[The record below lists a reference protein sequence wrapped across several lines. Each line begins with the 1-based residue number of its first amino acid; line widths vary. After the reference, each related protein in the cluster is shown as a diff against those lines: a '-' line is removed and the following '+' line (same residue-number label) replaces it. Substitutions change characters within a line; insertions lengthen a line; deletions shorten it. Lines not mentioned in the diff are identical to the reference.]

1 MDMRLR
7 GPFGRPAIHIV
18 DAPTARSL
26 LSQDEAI
33 EVVRQCF
40 ADLDSGISIGF
51 PAIRGHGSDKTG
63 RFGVK
68 SGYDGRRRLP
78 GLKVGSYW
86 PHNTDRGLPN
96 HGSTTLLLD
105 DETGFPLALVSATY
119 LNALRTAASDAV
131 AVDLLARQDASVLTL
146 FGTGHQAFHEAIA
159 ISCVRPLARVL
170 VCGRDA
176 SKAAALAQRLQDAG
190 LEAQAASADMALG
203 EADIVVTATASR
215 GALFAEQAVRRGTHV
230 SAMGADGPG
239 KQELPA
245 ALAMRAELFA
255 DTRDQTFSIGEF
267 QYLADTEA
275 QGRVTEIGAVI
286 NGRAQGRT
294 SDDAITIYDSSGI
307 SLQDLAVAGYVF
319 EKALAAGL
327 TQTVDV

>member
-1 MDMRLR
+1 MDVLYRE
-7 GPFGRPAIHIV
+7 PAGRSAIHIV
-18 DAPTARSL
+18 DAPTANSL

-40 ADLDSGISIGF
+40 ADLDSGLSIGF
-51 PAIRGHGSDKTG
+51 PPLSGHGSDKAT

-68 SGYDGRRRLP
+68 SGYDGRRQLP

-105 DETGFPLALVSATY
+105 DATGFPLALVSATY

-131 AVDLLARQDASVLTL
+131 AVDLLARKNASVLAV

-159 ISCVRPLARVL
+159 ISRVRSLSRVF
-170 VCGRDA
+170 VCGRDTGR
-176 SKAAALAQRLQDAG
+176 AAALAQRLSAAG
-190 LEAQAASADMALG
+190 LDAEAASADKAL
-203 EADIVVTATASR
+203 EQADMVVTATASR
-215 GALFAEQAVRRGTHV
+215 APLFSECAVKPGTHV

-245 ALAMRAELFA
+245 ALAARAELFA
-255 DTRDQTFSIGEF
+255 DALDQTFSIGEF
-267 QYLADTEA
+267 QYLAETEERD
-275 QGRVTEIGAVI
+275 RVTAIGSVI
-286 NGRAQGRT
+286 NGRSRGRS

-327 TQTVDV
+327 TQFVDV